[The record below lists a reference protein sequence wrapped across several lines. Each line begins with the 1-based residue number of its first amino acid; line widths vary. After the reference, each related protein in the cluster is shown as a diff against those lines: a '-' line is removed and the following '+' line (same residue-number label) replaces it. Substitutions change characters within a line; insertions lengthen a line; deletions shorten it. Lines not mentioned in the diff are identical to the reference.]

1 MWIFDVQ
8 WFGARSPCCSRVSC
22 TALLPAENP
31 WGERFSVFPGE
42 HFSWLPWSLGISFW
56 CPGPYQISSR
66 GPGEPSLTSC
76 LPGSVCCSFPPAA
89 SPAPLLSVPTEQTR
103 HPVGTKAHSFICYH
117 WSHLT
122 WQESAQSVTLP
133 VDWVGKHLAPRSLI
147 NCKTAL
153 SSFSW
158 QFSWELPLYS
168 WTDFWKTV
176 KFSSRVRQNHRSLA
190 VKRL

>member
-8 WFGARSPCCSRVSC
+8 WFGARSPCCLGSIG
-22 TALLPAENP
+22 LPCCLQRTRE
-31 WGERFSVFPGE
+31 ERGFSVFPGE
-42 HFSWLPWSLGISFW
+42 HFSWLPWSLGISFR
-56 CPGPYQISSR
+56 CPGPYQSSSR

-103 HPVGTKAHSFICYH
+103 RPVETKAHGFICYH

-133 VDWVGKHLAPRSLI
+133 VDQVGKHLAPRSLI
-147 NCKTAL
+147 SCKTAL
-153 SSFSW
+153 SSSNW
-158 QFSWELPLYS
+158 QFSWELPLYA

-176 KFSSRVRQNHRSLA
+176 K
-190 VKRL
+190 RL